1 MFLFRYLKKLS
12 IAFEFVNVGE
22 RLEANA
28 YHNFGCLL
36 VPNKI
41 FEKLLRSRWVKLLD
55 LQNGF
60 RTSSWAADL
69 LIVAVNRVASA
80 FNISCISSIHISCS
94 LCCNFHHIASRAIK
108 SQLLFLIAPV
118 LDSSFRTQFP
128 ITTSAQRI
136 CDVIESH

>member
-1 MFLFRYLKKLS
+1 MIARILQIVFWQLFGISVILVCRNLWNLFGNLLVGMFLFRYLKKLS

-55 LQNGF
+55 L
-60 RTSSWAADL
+60 
-69 LIVAVNRVASA
+69 
-80 FNISCISSIHISCS
+80 
-94 LCCNFHHIASRAIK
+94 
-108 SQLLFLIAPV
+108 
-118 LDSSFRTQFP
+118 
-128 ITTSAQRI
+128 
-136 CDVIESH
+136 